1 MGKGK
6 YLLILIFTVIMHTAW
21 CQDINIQAADSISTD
36 LYNKGSWKQLISYG
50 NNAQATGVDFPGLR
64 LKVAFAFFI
73 TGNYKHALKEYLAV
87 LSKDPYNET
96 ARYYAY
102 FCCKFLNDDLQ
113 AAYHASFMDK
123 EAVNKEG
130 LKPYGLIA
138 IGAESG
144 VKQNNDVNR
153 DNGFYERITVSNR
166 LNWRFQLDQSLAYFS
181 QNIFRL
187 LTDYDND
194 ETSTRSVDQQK
205 EYYAKLSYSA
215 TQNLSLIGSYHYLN
229 TRFNN
234 TIYNSN
240 LGLIGLKY
248 TGTYADIQGDINFGT
263 LENKPVEQYDTKVT
277 YYPLGNFNLYTTSRA
292 SLMHLKGG
300 NNFIFSQAAGFKLMK
315 NTWLESTV
323 VLGNED
329 DYFDADGLYLYN
341 AIDKTTFRCGE
352 TAFYLLNSHAQLQLS
367 YAYEK
372 KADTYQSLKYDENA
386 VTLGFLW
393 KF

>member
-1 MGKGK
+1 MRTGR
-6 YLLILIFTVIMHTAW
+6 
-21 CQDINIQAADSISTD
+21 CQESNIQAADSISTD
-36 LYNKGSWKQLISYG
+36 LYNKGSWRQLISYG
-50 NNAQATGVDFPGLR
+50 SQAQANGINFPGLR

-73 TGNYKHALKEYLAV
+73 TGNYKHALNEYQQL
-87 LSKDPYNET
+87 LSKDTYNET

-138 IGAESG
+138 VGAESG

-153 DNGFYERITVSNR
+153 DNGFYERITTSNR

-181 QNIFRL
+181 QDIFK
-187 LTDYDND
+187 LTNDIDND
-194 ETSTRSVDQQK
+194 KTSTRSADLQK

-215 TQNLSLIGSYHYLN
+215 SENLSLIGSFHYLN
-229 TRFNN
+229 TKFNN

-248 TGTYADIQGDINFGT
+248 TGTYTDMQADINFGR
-263 LENKPVEQYDTKVT
+263 LENKPVEQYNTKVI
-277 YYPLGNFNLYTTSRA
+277 YYPLGNFNLYTISRA
-292 SLMHLKGG
+292 SVLHLRGA
-300 NNFIFSQAAGFKLMK
+300 NNFIVSQAAGFKLIK

-323 VLGNED
+323 ILGDED
-329 DYFDADGLYLYN
+329 DYFDADGLYIYN
-341 AIDKTTFRCGE
+341 AIDKTTLRCGE
-352 TAFYLLNSHAQLQLS
+352 TVFYQLGTHAQLQIS
-367 YAYEK
+367 YAFEK
-372 KADTYQSLKYDENA
+372 KADTYQSIKYDQNS
-386 VTLGFLW
+386 VTLGVLW